1 MSHLNLRQKMLGFFV
16 LKLAFFISL
25 GAFLYHD
32 FEKFNVDVTI
42 LIRAIRLS
50 NTCLEIRRYEK
61 NYIMRSDLEDFLT
74 AQKYINEAIEYLA
87 FVQND
92 LNRPEPEIVGKIETK
107 LQQYRSAFK
116 ALKDNCDICSEHEIK
131 LLNDNRDLL
140 RKIGKDMIALSDE
153 FVIFEQNKLSRFVQH
168 FQIQLFFYL
177 LLLGVFTVFT
187 TVMIFK
193 TLIRPLKRIEEAAH
207 TIARNRFTPLPLPDK
222 KDELHS
228 VLRAFN
234 KMVKEIEE
242 QQEQLFQAKTLS
254 SIGTLASGTAHQLN
268 NPLNNPL
275 NNISTSC
282 QIALSELKEVDCHFI
297 EGLLKNIEQETH
309 RASET
314 VKGLLEFSRA
324 QTFSIQPAFLNEVV
338 ERAIRL
344 VSSDVPADITI
355 KKEIPAELAVKVD
368 IQKLTEA
375 LLNLLFNAIQAIPEP
390 PGTISITAGMNSEN
404 KNAVIAIE
412 DTGTGID
419 ENSIQKIFDPFY
431 TTKNVGK
438 GTGLGL
444 GLAVVYGIINKLTG
458 TIRVESKL
466 GQGTKFI
473 ITLPLAFDRPK
484 SLES

>member
-1 MSHLNLRQKMLGFFV
+1 MLGFFV
-16 LKLAFFISL
+16 LKLTFFISL
-25 GAFLYHD
+25 AAFLYHD
-32 FEKFNVDVTI
+32 FEKFNEDVTI
-42 LIRAIRLS
+42 LIRSIRLS
-50 NTCLEIRRYEK
+50 NACLEIRRYEK
-61 NYIMRSDLEDFLT
+61 NFIMRGELEDFLT
-74 AQKYINEAIEYLA
+74 AQKYINEAIEYLE
-87 FVQND
+87 VVPND
-92 LNRPEPEIVGKIETK
+92 LNSPETEFLDKIETK

-116 ALKDNCDICSEHEIK
+116 TLKDSCDTCSEHEIK
-131 LLNDNRDLL
+131 LSNDCRELL
-140 RKIGKDMIALSDE
+140 RALGKELIALTDE
-153 FVIFEQNKLSRFVQH
+153 FVIFEQIKLTRFVQH
-168 FQIQLFFYL
+168 FQIQIIFYL
-177 LLLGVFTVFT
+177 LLLVVFTVIT
-187 TVMIFK
+187 TLLLFK
-193 TLIRPLKRIEEAAH
+193 TLIRPLKLIEVAAK

-234 KMVKEIEE
+234 KMVKEIAE
-242 QQEQLFQAKTLS
+242 QQEQLFQAKKLS

-268 NPLNNPL
+268 NPLNN
-275 NNISTSC
+275 ISTSC
-282 QIALSELKEVDCHFI
+282 QIALAELKEGDCQFI
-297 EGLLKNIEQETH
+297 EGLLKNIEQETQ

-324 QTFSIQPAFLNEVV
+324 QTFSLQPAFLGEVV

-355 KKEIPAELAVKVD
+355 KKEIPADLAVNVD

-375 LLNLLFNAIQAIPEP
+375 LLNLLLNAIQAIPEP
-390 PGTISITAGMNSEN
+390 PGTISITANIDSEN

-419 ENSIQKIFDPFY
+419 ENNIQKIFDPFY

-444 GLAVVYGIINKLTG
+444 AVVYGIIKKHNG

-473 ITLPLAFDRPK
+473 ITLPLAFDKPQ

>member
-1 MSHLNLRQKMLGFFV
+1 MFQLNLRQKMLGFFV

-25 GAFLYHD
+25 GAFLYKD
-32 FEKFNVDVTI
+32 FGVFNEDVTI

-61 NYIMRSDLEDFLT
+61 NFIMRSDLEDFLT

-87 FVQND
+87 FLQND
-92 LNRPEPEIVGKIETK
+92 LSRPRPQLVGKIETK

-116 ALKDNCDICSEHEIK
+116 ALKDRCDICSEHEIK
-131 LLNDNRDLL
+131 ILNDSRELL
-140 RKIGKDMIALSDE
+140 RTMGRELIALSDE
-153 FVIFEQNKLSRFVQH
+153 FVLFEQNKLSRFVQH

-177 LLLGVFTVFT
+177 LLLGVFTIFT

-193 TLIRPLKRIEEAAH
+193 TLIRPLKMIEVAAT
-207 TIARNRFTPLPLPDK
+207 TIAKNRFTPLPLPDK

-234 KMVKEIEE
+234 KMVKELEE
-242 QQEQLFQAKTLS
+242 QQEQLFQAKKLS

-268 NPLNNPL
+268 NPLNN
-275 NNISTSC
+275 ISTSC
-282 QIALSELKEVDCHFI
+282 QIALSELADLKQGNCQFI

-324 QTFSIQPAFLNEVV
+324 QTFSIQPAFLDDVV
-338 ERAIRL
+338 ERAVRL
-344 VSSDVPADITI
+344 VSSDVPADISI
-355 KKEIPAELAVKVD
+355 LKAIPEDLAVKVD
-368 IQKLTEA
+368 IQKMTEA
-375 LLNLLFNAIQAIPEP
+375 LLNLLLNAIQAIPEP
-390 PGTISITAGMNSEN
+390 PGTITITATADSEN
-404 KNAVIAIE
+404 KNAVITVE

-419 ENSIQKIFDPFY
+419 ENNIQKIFDPFY

-444 GLAVVYGIINKLTG
+444 AVVYGIIKKHNG
-458 TIRVESKL
+458 AIRVESKV

-473 ITLPLAFDRPK
+473 ITLPLAFDKPK
-484 SLES
+484 SRES

>member
-1 MSHLNLRQKMLGFFV
+1 MVGFFV

-25 GAFLYHD
+25 GAFFYND
-32 FEKFNVDVTI
+32 FEKFNDDVTI

-61 NYIMRSDLEDFLT
+61 NYIMHSELEDFLT

-92 LNRPEPEIVGKIETK
+92 QNRPNPEIVGKIETK

-116 ALKDNCDICSEHEIK
+116 AVKDNCDVCSEHEIK
-131 LLNDNRDLL
+131 LLNDGRELL
-140 RKIGKDMIALSDE
+140 RTIGKEMIALSDE

-168 FQIQLFFYL
+168 FHIQLFFYFL
-177 LLLGVFTVFT
+177 LMGVFTVFT

-207 TIARNRFTPLPLPDK
+207 TIAKNRFTPLPLPDK

-242 QQEQLFQAKTLS
+242 QQEQLFQAKKLS
-254 SIGTLASGTAHQLN
+254 SVGTLASGTAHQ
-268 NPLNNPL
+268 LNNPL

-282 QIALSELKEVDCHFI
+282 QIALSELKEGDCQFI

-314 VKGLLEFSRA
+314 VKGLLEFSRD

-355 KKEIPAELAVKVD
+355 KKEIPAELAVNVD

-375 LLNLLFNAIQAIPEP
+375 LLNLLLNAIQAIPEP
-390 PGTISITAGMNSEN
+390 PGVISITAGMDSEN

-444 GLAVVYGIINKLTG
+444 AVVYGIIKKHNG